1 MFLCVCLSV
10 DRCVA
15 TAVTMEPPPSLSL
28 ALLGGSE
35 DEDQRF
41 LFPLGIISHPSTT
54 GNQPGSNHSNHMGG
68 SSLDRLNGSTPSPS
82 PATPNLPPASL
93 PKLPLSS
100 SGAQPLPPPIPNALH
115 PTSTPLS
122 SCLGS
127 QHSLSGDNSPVYNA
141 LFYSS
146 HSPSM
151 ERERDRERD
160 RERER
165 GCKHRQASPLVHRR
179 DSNPFTE
186 IAMSSCK
193 YTGGVMKPLSR
204 LSASRRNLIES
215 DSSSETKE
223 GGVSAV
229 AGATAAGGHD
239 RQRDAPPTSSVAQS
253 STNQPPIQSPPEI
266 VISSKE
272 DSPYPRGG
280 YDITDSTSNQM
291 SIYHQN
297 HALVESRR
305 AQPSR
310 GSGSRQGGVGAV
322 GTGARGSTSK
332 APKRKN
338 QNIGY
343 KLGHR
348 RALFEKRKRLSDYAL
363 IFGMFGI
370 VVMVIETELSWGV
383 YTKVSGQTGNASTI
397 N

>member
-1 MFLCVCLSV
+1 
-10 DRCVA
+10 
-15 TAVTMEPPPSLSL
+15 MEPPTSLSL
-28 ALLGGSE
+28 ALLGGGE
-35 DEDQRF
+35 EEDQRF
-41 LFPLGIISHPSTT
+41 LLPLGSISLPSTA
-54 GNQPGSNHSNHMGG
+54 GNPPGSNHSNHMGG
-68 SSLDRLNGSTPSPS
+68 SSLDHLNSSNPS
-82 PATPNLPPASL
+82 PATPNLPPTPL
-93 PKLPLSS
+93 PKLPASL
-100 SGAQPLPPPIPNALH
+100 SGAQPLSPPIPNALH

-146 HSPSM
+146 HSPSA
-151 ERERDRERD
+151 ERDRD
-160 RERER
+160 RERERERDR
-165 GCKHRQASPLVHRR
+165 GCKHRQASPLFHRR

-215 DSSSETKE
+215 DSSSETKD
-223 GGVSAV
+223 GGVAAV
-229 AGATAAGGHD
+229 AAGAAGSGGHD
-239 RQRDAPPTSSVAQS
+239 RPREILPTSSVTHS
-253 STNQPPIQSPPEI
+253 STHQPPIQSPPEI

-272 DSPYPRGG
+272 DSPYPMGG
-280 YDITDSTSNQM
+280 YDIPDSSSNQM

-305 AQPSR
+305 AQVGR
-310 GSGSRQGGVGAV
+310 GSRQGAAGAV
-322 GTGARGSTSK
+322 ATGARGSTSK
-332 APKRKN
+332 AHKRKN

-383 YTKVSGQTGNASTI
+383 YSKVRGRMKGQLRLLSSNFTRKPHIQGFGSI
-397 N
+397 

>member
-1 MFLCVCLSV
+1 
-10 DRCVA
+10 
-15 TAVTMEPPPSLSL
+15 MEPPSSLSL
-28 ALLGGSE
+28 ALLGGSSSVGGGGGGGSE

-41 LFPLGIISHPSTT
+41 LLPLGGVSLP
-54 GNQPGSNHSNHMGG
+54 PPPALGSNHSNHLG
-68 SSLDRLNGSTPSPS
+68 SLNGGSTPSP
-82 PATPNLPPASL
+82 ATPTLPSL
-93 PKLPLSS
+93 SKLPVVAVP
-100 SGAQPLPPPIPNALH
+100 GGGTQPLPPPPQPPVVPNALH
-115 PTSTPLS
+115 PSNTPLS

-127 QHSLSGDNSPVYNA
+127 QHSLSGDTSSVYNA

-146 HSPSM
+146 HSPST
-151 ERERDRERD
+151 EREREREREKE

-165 GCKHRQASPLVHRR
+165 GSKHRQASPLFHRR

-193 YTGGVMKPLSR
+193 YSGGVMKPLSR

-223 GGVSAV
+223 GGGVSAV
-229 AGATAAGGHD
+229 GGATGSGAAHE
-239 RQRDAPPTSSVAQS
+239 RQREVPPNSLMV
-253 STNQPPIQSPPEI
+253 STGQPPVQSPPEI
-266 VISSKE
+266 VISSRE
-272 DSPYPRGG
+272 DSPYPPRAA
-280 YDITDSTSNQM
+280 YDLAEPSSNQM

-297 HALVESRR
+297 HALVEGSRR
-305 AQPSR
+305 PAGGR
-310 GSGSRQGGVGAV
+310 GSRQGAGGVRTAGAEV
-322 GTGARGSTSK
+322 RGGSGTSK

-383 YTKVSGQTGNASTI
+383 YTKVSVSK
-397 N
+397 